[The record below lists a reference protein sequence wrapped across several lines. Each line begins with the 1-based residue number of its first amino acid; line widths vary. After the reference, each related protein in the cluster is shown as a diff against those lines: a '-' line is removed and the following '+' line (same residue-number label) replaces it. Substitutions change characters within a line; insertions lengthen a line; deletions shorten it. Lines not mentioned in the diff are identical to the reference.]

1 MCQLHYLQAGAEL
14 AAVTHTPFWHHVT
27 NRVTPPPRKESTA
40 AVAQLLSQCLD
51 RLLMC

>member
-14 AAVTHTPFWHHVT
+14 AAVTHTPFWHHV
-27 NRVTPPPRKESTA
+27 NRVTTPPRKESTA